1 MRCLR
6 KWIKGTRGQAL
17 VEFALILPLLILILM
32 GIIEFGRLW
41 MTMITLSGAARE
53 GARWA
58 AVTAPDHGLVE
69 AAANNVLDAAGL
81 GPGNITISGPN
92 AQNDVAVTVE
102 ITYTVITGSILPGFS
117 GTLQLARSAVMRWE
131 G

>member
-1 MRCLR
+1 MRYLR
-6 KWIKGTRGQAL
+6 KWVRGTRGQAL

-53 GARWA
+53 GARLA

-69 AAANNVLDAAGL
+69 AAANNVLNAASL
-81 GPGNITISGPN
+81 GPGNITVSGPD
-92 AQNDVAVTVE
+92 AQNEVTVTVE
-102 ITYTVITGSILPGFS
+102 ITYTVITGSIIPGFS
-117 GTLQLARSAVMRWE
+117 GNLQLARSAVMRWE

>member
-1 MRCLR
+1 MGHLR
-6 KWIKGTRGQAL
+6 KLSRSTWGQAL
-17 VEFALILPLLILILM
+17 VEFALIVPLLILIVM

-53 GARWA
+53 GARLA
-58 AVTAPDHGLVE
+58 AVTAPDHDAVE
-69 AAANNVLDAAGL
+69 TAVENVLSAAGL
-81 GPGNITISGPN
+81 GPGTITVSGPN

-102 ITYTVITGSILPGFS
+102 ITYTVVTGSILPGFD
-117 GTLQLARSAVMRWE
+117 GDLQLARSAVMRWE